1 MIITIAVFVAGL
13 VIGGGAVIVFG
24 KNNKNKIAN
33 ARAFLVEKYDSLD
46 PNLRS
51 KLDEILS

>member
-1 MIITIAVFVAGL
+1 MIITVLTFVAGV

-24 KNNKNKIAN
+24 KNNKNKVTA
-33 ARAFLVEKYDSLD
+33 ARAFLVEKYEKVD
-46 PNLRS
+46 PDIRN

>member
-1 MIITIAVFVAGL
+1 MILGIVVFIAGV

-24 KNNKNKIAN
+24 ENNKNKVAA
-33 ARAFLVEKYDSLD
+33 ARAFLVEKYEKVD
-46 PNLRS
+46 PDIRN